1 MIFVV
6 NVIHTLIGLYSL
18 ALVARVFL
26 GMVLGHY
33 HPVIRFLER
42 ITEPILAPLRRYIPP
57 IRGGGVYW
65 DITPMVAI
73 LLLWVAEQIITRILL
88 ALAYR

>member
-1 MIFVV
+1 MLCIV

-18 ALVARVFL
+18 ALVARAFL
-26 GMVLGHY
+26 GMVLGSY
-33 HPVIRFLER
+33 HPVIRFLQR
-42 ITEPILAPLRRYIPP
+42 ITEPLLAPLRRYIPP
-57 IRGGGVYW
+57 LRSGGVYW

-73 LLLWVAEQIITRILL
+73 LLLWAAEQIITRILI